1 MIQSVTFDEKRTK
14 AVVLSCGWNIG
25 VIMQP
30 AEGPDDTNILVNDLK
45 NSYDH
50 RSEMILDHGKWF
62 VSTVQV
68 VAKHEG
74 VISAQAVSET
84 NAPTP
89 TAKPQK
95 TSRNCA
101 TRPACRSP
109 GTSVGRQPPARAA
122 PCRPTSPRLRC
133 RSPLQSFKR
142 SAADTVTPAAAWAT
156 MREVTTTSQVVRQS
170 ARQRDP

>member
-74 VISAQAVSET
+74 VNQCA
-84 NAPTP
+84 
-89 TAKPQK
+89 
-95 TSRNCA
+95 SRI
-101 TRPACRSP
+101 
-109 GTSVGRQPPARAA
+109 
-122 PCRPTSPRLRC
+122 
-133 RSPLQSFKR
+133 
-142 SAADTVTPAAAWAT
+142 
-156 MREVTTTSQVVRQS
+156 
-170 ARQRDP
+170 